1 MLKDLLIGGLLFGTG
16 LLVGLWWGW
25 PTVEEPDRSPFWF
38 PARQSPQAQPCSI
51 IFGSLSAEAETLDTE
66 TDDWL
71 CPNLSPVAKAYDM
84 LRCVADTAN
93 ASVDVK
99 VGDTWMSG
107 YHCGEQLLLM
117 QQLTSA
123 IVVEPG
129 MGLTVQVHGY
139 GVARY
144 VHLTLVP
151 SETGQEDQ

>member
-1 MLKDLLIGGLLFGTG
+1 MLG
-16 LLVGLWWGW
+16 
-25 PTVEEPDRSPFWF
+25 
-38 PARQSPQAQPCSI
+38 
-51 IFGSLSAEAETLDTE
+51 TE

-71 CPNLSPVAKAYDM
+71 CPNLSPVPKTYDM

-107 YHCGEQLLLM
+107 YPCGTQLLLM
-117 QQLTSA
+117 QQLTSP

-139 GVARY
+139 GVTRY

-151 SETGQEDQ
+151 SEAAQED